1 MPSSSLTASCGHWAW
16 YAKYS
21 LPVLTIRILVPPSTM
36 NSFMPL
42 RGTSSSRHTRLHMR
56 TNLPWLVAAPIPASA
71 PALEDR
77 NDDFPERHHNPP
89 SPLPPVPPSVGPPP
103 RPEDM
108 IRGRR
113 REHSF
118 ARLIAVGHRESGYWV
133 TMSSTA
139 PEGRRESTPPR
150 TLRTPASGIS
160 SPGEGGGL
168 AGAIGPRDPP
178 GQPVEER
185 PGPVGLPTLAQLGA
199 ATCGLLLLLRLLLLL
214 PHALALGHDLTP
226 SRTSGFAPC

>member
-89 SPLPPVPPSVGPPP
+89 SPLPPVPPSVHNSALRPVP
-103 RPEDM
+103 RGKTVRPTGESFYL
-108 IRGRR
+108 GRR
-113 REHSF
+113 ALRAE
-118 ARLIAVGHRESGYWV
+118 LW
-133 TMSSTA
+133 
-139 PEGRRESTPPR
+139 PP
-150 TLRTPASGIS
+150 G
-160 SPGEGGGL
+160 SPGSRP
-168 AGAIGPRDPP
+168 APRD
-178 GQPVEER
+178 
-185 PGPVGLPTLAQLGA
+185 A
-199 ATCGLLLLLRLLLLL
+199 
-214 PHALALGHDLTP
+214 
-226 SRTSGFAPC
+226 